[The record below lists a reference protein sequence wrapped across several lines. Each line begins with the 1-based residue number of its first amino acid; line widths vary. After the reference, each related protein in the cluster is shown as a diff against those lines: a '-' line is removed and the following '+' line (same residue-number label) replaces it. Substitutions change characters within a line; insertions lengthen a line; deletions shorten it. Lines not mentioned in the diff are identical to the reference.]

1 MSHNYSHIFLVL
13 TLTLTITTTT
23 ISAVELGGYPSDEW
37 EDVISS
43 LSVFNNEEMY
53 ENNEQQRTPSCWA
66 CTFVTNQILA
76 GWTKHAYKLKKWS
89 EEKKTKK
96 AEKALNKACKRITKQ
111 QICLTSDKG
120 FQDFN
125 VLMQSGVISGLN
137 MDSKF
142 GLHLL
147 SFCKALV
154 PRLIEHGIA
163 ERMSDVIKL
172 FDYNLQRD
180 VCEEIVRGACPK
192 RKSKEE
198 RKRLKEEKKKEK
210 KKKKEEEKK
219 EEEKKEKEKKERNK
233 SGEENR
239 EEVEEV
245 EVLDDDSTTSSSS
258 MNDDDT
264 IEL

>member
-1 MSHNYSHIFLVL
+1 MLLVLLL
-13 TLTLTITTTT
+13 TLTTTTTT
-23 ISAVELGGYPSDEW
+23 ISAVELGGYPSDDW
-37 EDVISS
+37 EDVTSS
-43 LSVFNNEEMY
+43 LSVFSNQEMY
-53 ENNEQQRTPSCWA
+53 ENNGQRAPSCWA
-66 CTFVTNQILA
+66 CTFVTNQVLA

-111 QICLTSDKG
+111 QVCLTSDKG

-142 GLHLL
+142 GIHL

-172 FDYNLQRD
+172 FDYNLQRED
-180 VCEEIVRGACPK
+180 YISWFYLYYILHIV
-192 RKSKEE
+192 
-198 RKRLKEEKKKEK
+198 LKCMYINNIYIYILCTCKVIIT
-210 KKKKEEEKK
+210 
-219 EEEKKEKEKKERNK
+219 RYI
-233 SGEENR
+233 
-239 EEVEEV
+239 
-245 EVLDDDSTTSSSS
+245 LH
-258 MNDDDT
+258 
-264 IEL
+264 IYF

>member
-1 MSHNYSHIFLVL
+1 MLLVLLL
-13 TLTLTITTTT
+13 TLTTTTTT
-23 ISAVELGGYPSDEW
+23 ISAVELGGYPSDDW
-37 EDVISS
+37 EDVTSS
-43 LSVFNNEEMY
+43 LSVFSNQEMY
-53 ENNEQQRTPSCWA
+53 ENNGQRAPSCWA
-66 CTFVTNQILA
+66 CTFVTNQVLA

-111 QICLTSDKG
+111 QVCLTSDKG

-142 GLHLL
+142 GIHLL

-154 PRLIEHGIA
+154 PRLVEHGIA

-198 RKRLKEEKKKEK
+198 RKRVKEEKKKEK
-210 KKKKEEEKK
+210 KKKKEEKK
-219 EEEKKEKEKKERNK
+219 EEEKEKKERT
-233 SGEENR
+233 SGEEMR
-239 EEVEEV
+239 DEEVV
-245 EVLDDDSTTSSSS
+245 EVLDEDSA